1 MIVTCRRDLMEIDVK
16 ITEQLRNCSGISEI
30 FGPLEQFHSGNGS
43 NTGLSRRNA
52 ERRVSDA
59 AVSVSSE

>member
-1 MIVTCRRDLMEIDVK
+1 MSVICRRELMETEVK
-16 ITEQLRNCSGISEI
+16 SMEQMRNCSGISEI
-30 FGPLEQFHSGNGS
+30 VDRLEQFHSGNGS

-52 ERRVSDA
+52 ESRVSDA